1 METRL
6 RRILSVGAAVP
17 LVVAVSACGVNPSSE
32 PSLFPTETT
41 ATSSTDSPTATSTS
55 TATASPTN
63 ATGTPTAPVESLV
76 LKASSTVAKPG
87 DRINIEVLGPKSLA
101 GKQVAI
107 VDMIAPDKYKIFS
120 KLTLNS
126 RGQAYGYIVVG
137 VTDAIQAFVPTNPVT
152 EDHWNPG
159 QPVLAE
165 SGQVNITVQ

>member
-6 RRILSVGAAVP
+6 QRILSVGAAVP
-17 LVVAVSACGVNPSSE
+17 LVVAVSACGTNSSPE
-32 PSLFPTETT
+32 PSPSPTTV
-41 ATSSTDSPTATSTS
+41 TSPTDSPTSSPTS

-76 LKASSTVAKPG
+76 LQASSTSAKPG

-165 SGQVNITVQ
+165 SGQVSITVQ

>member
-17 LVVAVSACGVNPSSE
+17 LVVAVSACGTNSSPVPS
-32 PSLFPTETT
+32 PSPTTV
-41 ATSSTDSPTATSTS
+41 TSPTDSPTSSPTS

-76 LKASSTVAKPG
+76 LKASSTSAKPG

-165 SGQVNITVQ
+165 SGQVSITVQ

>member
-17 LVVAVSACGVNPSSE
+17 LVVAVSACGTNSSPE
-32 PSLFPTETT
+32 PSPSPTTV
-41 ATSSTDSPTATSTS
+41 TSPTDSPTSSPTS

-76 LKASSTVAKPG
+76 LKASSTSAKPG

-165 SGQVNITVQ
+165 SGQVSITVQ

>member
-17 LVVAVSACGVNPSSE
+17 LVVAVSACGTNSSPE
-32 PSLFPTETT
+32 PSPSPTTV
-41 ATSSTDSPTATSTS
+41 TSPTDSPTSSPTS

-76 LKASSTVAKPG
+76 LKASSTSAKPG